1 MSEKKPKIT
10 TKSSTNKNKEK
21 IKTKKNNPITIVS
34 LDQITPK
41 TRKIISKFVI
51 EIIDEEKKNEKKSFS
66 PIQTK
71 IKNKINHKEEFQ
83 AKTPIKSKDSNQKES
98 IKVKERK
105 NLSNSAQKIKSN
117 AVNYFNKKN
126 NINININVNNG
137 RFNKTKTATNTAHTM
152 INPHISYDTL
162 DKKEKREK
170 KMKKDIK
177 KSMKTENNFK
187 TPSSKE
193 TLGEKMLKEEI
204 AQEKKTTVEKLK
216 IIKMHILSLQK
227 KEEELA
233 NKLIKLNNQENALSK
248 KDKDNEEKA
257 LNLEKEEK
265 IEKPQK
271 E

>member
-41 TRKIISKFVI
+41 TRKIISKFVR

-117 AVNYFNKKN
+117 AVNYFNKK
-126 NINININVNNG
+126 
-137 RFNKTKTATNTAHTM
+137 
-152 INPHISYDTL
+152 
-162 DKKEKREK
+162 
-170 KMKKDIK
+170 
-177 KSMKTENNFK
+177 
-187 TPSSKE
+187 
-193 TLGEKMLKEEI
+193 
-204 AQEKKTTVEKLK
+204 
-216 IIKMHILSLQK
+216 
-227 KEEELA
+227 
-233 NKLIKLNNQENALSK
+233 
-248 KDKDNEEKA
+248 
-257 LNLEKEEK
+257 
-265 IEKPQK
+265 
-271 E
+271 